1 MEVKMLNRNDW
12 LELSDAA
19 NLLAT
24 SLCYISD
31 DAFLYSSDPEDL
43 ERHLDPC
50 WRTARKIANR
60 LRNMERVE
68 VPDPEPEPEPPAP
81 DA

>member
-12 LELSDAA
+12 LELSDVA

-68 VPDPEPEPEPPAP
+68 VPDPEPEPPAP